1 MMQEFDFSKA
11 CEEGVVLGL
20 KRLDESSYFPTM
32 ISSFCET
39 YGNSLSSHTGETIV
53 VRESLDPLE
62 LLRSCSRSGRS
73 LTRFPFLREQTLEG
87 PERDEISASLMSA
100 DGKEIKKVK
109 VFDCVKDRL
118 TGFPC
123 SIEYNGKSVL
133 CNTRQE
139 LLEALN
145 QIPAER
151 SAYII
156 KGLGLDGKNARA

>member
-11 CEEGVVLGL
+11 CDEGVTLGL
-20 KRLDESSYFPTM
+20 KRLNESSYFPTM
-32 ISSFCET
+32 ISSFCESF
-39 YGNSLSSHTGETIV
+39 GNSLSAHTGKTV
-53 VRESLDPLE
+53 VVSESLDPLE
-62 LLRSCSRSGRS
+62 FLRSGVRRGNPLFR
-73 LTRFPFLREQTLEG
+73 REPLEG
-87 PERDEISASLMSA
+87 PERDTISASIMST
-100 DGKEIKKVK
+100 DRKEIRKVK

-156 KGLGLDGKNARA
+156 KGLGLDKKTESV

>member
-1 MMQEFDFSKA
+1 MQEFDFSKA
-11 CEEGVVLGL
+11 CEEGVELGL
-20 KRLDESSYFPTM
+20 KRLNESSYFPTM
-32 ISSFCET
+32 ISSFCAT
-39 YGNSLSSHTGETIV
+39 FGNSLSAHTGETVV
-53 VRESLDPLE
+53 VREGLDPLE
-62 LLRSCSRSGRS
+62 FLRSGVRRGRPLS
-73 LTRFPFLREQTLEG
+73 RFPFQREPLEG
-87 PERDEISASLMSA
+87 PERDEISASLMST

-156 KGLGLDGKNARA
+156 KGLGLDKKNESV